1 MLLLFLFVP
10 LACQEGRK
18 RATPAPAPAVES
30 PPTPSE
36 SEPPILKDEALTL
49 ANLKALQQS
58 EGSVLY
64 LVPVKLPAP
73 EAQRSASKLPSE
85 PPLQWLMTW
94 GRGKTL
100 DDWRLLPR
108 DYQEQIEL
116 FQRTWKKHP
125 QPQRAPIQSVIA
137 YRDDM
142 ALEEIGAMHDVLKG
156 TCKNLELSYYQA
168 FLSKV
173 GELKF
178 ELPDTL
184 DDIQRAR

>member
-18 RATPAPAPAVES
+18 RATPAPPPAVES

-58 EGSVLY
+58 ESSVLY

-73 EAQRSASKLPSE
+73 EILRSTHELADTQT
-85 PPLQWLMTW
+85 LQWLMAW
-94 GRGKTL
+94 GKGSSL
-100 DDWRLLPR
+100 DEWRLLPF
-108 DYQEQIEL
+108 DYQEKVEL
-116 FQRTWKKHP
+116 FQRTWKKNP
-125 QPQRAPIQSVIA
+125 QPDQAPIQSVIA

-156 TCKNLELSYYQA
+156 TCRNLEISYYQA
-168 FLSKV
+168 FLSKI
-173 GELKF
+173 GELRL
-178 ELPDTL
+178 ELPDDLNEVTL
-184 DDIQRAR
+184 AR